1 MLLFLYII
9 IFLYGLLIGSF
20 LNVCIYR
27 IPRNENIVTTCSHC
41 MHCGTQIKWYD
52 LVPFFSFIILGG
64 KCRKCKTRLS
74 LQYPLV
80 ELFNALLY
88 CSIFLVNG
96 FNFVSII
103 YCLMTSALLVLS
115 IIDFRTYE
123 IPFGINV
130 FIGILGLIRMGLD
143 WTDWV
148 NYVLGFCTVSLFLL
162 LLYFLTKG
170 RGIGGGDIKLMAAA
184 GLVLGWKLILLA
196 FILGCLLGSVLHV
209 IHMKVSKADRVLAFG
224 PYLAMGIFVSM
235 LYGEIF
241 INWYLHICGV
251 R

>member
-27 IPRNENIVTTCSHC
+27 IPRNENIVTTRSHC

-96 FNFVSII
+96 FNFVSVI
-103 YCLMTSALLVLS
+103 YCLVTSALLVLS

-209 IHMKVSKADRVLAFG
+209 IRMRVSKADRVLAFG

-241 INWYLHICGV
+241 INWYLHICGA

>member
-27 IPRNENIVTTCSHC
+27 IPRNENIVTTRSHC

-96 FNFVSII
+96 FNFVSVI

-209 IHMKVSKADRVLAFG
+209 IRMKVSKADRVLAFG

-235 LYGEIF
+235 LYGEVF

>member
-27 IPRNENIVTTCSHC
+27 IPRYENIVTTRSHC
-41 MHCGTQIKWYD
+41 MQCGTQIKWYD
-52 LVPFFSFIILGG
+52 LVPFFSYIILGG

-96 FNFVSII
+96 FNFVSVI

-148 NYVLGFCTVSLFLL
+148 NYVLGFCTVGLFLL

-209 IHMKVSKADRVLAFG
+209 IRMRVSKADRVLAFG

-235 LYGEIF
+235 LYGEVF

>member
-27 IPRNENIVTTCSHC
+27 IPRNENIVTTRSHC

-96 FNFVSII
+96 FNFVSVI
-103 YCLMTSALLVLS
+103 YCLVTSALLVLS

-148 NYVLGFCTVSLFLL
+148 NYVLGFCSVSLFLL

-209 IHMKVSKADRVLAFG
+209 IRMKVSKADRVLAFG

-235 LYGEIF
+235 LYGEVF

>member
-27 IPRNENIVTTCSHC
+27 IPRNENIVTTRSHC

-52 LVPFFSFIILGG
+52 LVPFFSYIILGG

-96 FNFVSII
+96 FNFVSVI

-123 IPFGINV
+123 IPFGINI

-209 IHMKVSKADRVLAFG
+209 IRMRVSKADRVLAFG

-235 LYGEIF
+235 LYGEVF

>member
-1 MLLFLYII
+1 MLIFLYII

-27 IPRNENIVTTCSHC
+27 IPRNENIVTTRSHC
-41 MHCGTQIKWYD
+41 MHCGMQLKWYD
-52 LVPFFSFIILGG
+52 LVPLFSFIVLGG
-64 KCRKCKTRLS
+64 KCRKCKTLLS

-88 CSIFLVNG
+88 CIIFLVNG
-96 FNFVSII
+96 FNPVSIV

-130 FIGILGLIRMGLD
+130 FIGVLGLVRLGLD
-143 WTDWV
+143 WADWV
-148 NYVLGFCTVSLFLL
+148 NYVLGFCSVSLFLL
-162 LLYFLTKG
+162 LIFWLTKG

-196 FILGCLLGSVLHV
+196 FVLGCLLGSILHV
-209 IHMKVSKADRVLAFG
+209 IRMKVSKADRVLAFG

-235 LYGEIF
+235 LYGEVF
-241 INWYLHICGV
+241 INWYLHIC
-251 R
+251 RLR

>member
-9 IFLYGLLIGSF
+9 ISLYGLLIGSF

-27 IPRNENIVTTCSHC
+27 IPRNENIVTTRSHC

-52 LVPFFSFIILGG
+52 LVPLFSFIILGG

-103 YCLMTSALLVLS
+103 YCLVTSALLVLS

-209 IHMKVSKADRVLAFG
+209 IRMRVSKADRVLAFG

>member
-1 MLLFLYII
+1 MLIFLYII

-27 IPRNENIVTTCSHC
+27 IPRNENIVTTRSHC
-41 MHCGTQIKWYD
+41 MHCGMQLKWYD
-52 LVPFFSFIILGG
+52 LVPLFSFIVLGG

-88 CSIFLVNG
+88 CIIFLVNG
-96 FNFVSII
+96 FNPVSIV

-130 FIGILGLIRMGLD
+130 FIGVLGLVRLGLD
-143 WTDWV
+143 WADWV
-148 NYVLGFCTVSLFLL
+148 NYVLGFCSVSLFLL
-162 LLYFLTKG
+162 LIFWLTKG
-170 RGIGGGDIKLMAAA
+170 RGIGGGDIKLMATA

-196 FILGCLLGSVLHV
+196 FVLGCLLGSILHV
-209 IHMKVSKADRVLAFG
+209 IRMKVSKADRVLAFG

-235 LYGEIF
+235 LYGEVF
-241 INWYLHICGV
+241 INWYLHIC
-251 R
+251 RLR